1 MATFPLELV
10 APEKILFSGEIVSVV
25 IPSASGEMQV
35 MAGHSPVIALLQPG
49 IISIDQGGGTSRR
62 LFVRGGLAEV
72 RPDQM
77 AILADHA
84 VPVEELNATALAT
97 EIASAEKALAAAKTD
112 EQRRNASTMLAQ
124 LTRLRDSGLH

>member
-35 MAGHSPVIALLQPG
+35 MAGHAPVIALLQPG

-84 VPVEELNATALAT
+84 VPVEELNANALAA
-97 EIASAEKALAAAKTD
+97 EIANAEKALAAARTD
-112 EQRRNASTMLAQ
+112 EARRSASTMIAQ
-124 LTRLRDSGLH
+124 LNRLRDSGLH